1 MPPQDRVIKVSLG
14 AADRVSRI
22 GSRLEATPHLWG
34 LIAILYAFVAV
45 FALVVVLNLAH
56 P

>member
-1 MPPQDRVIKVSLG
+1 MPSQDRVIQISLG
-14 AADRVSRI
+14 AADRVSSI

-34 LIAILYAFVAV
+34 LIAILYGFVAV
-45 FALVVVLNLAH
+45 FALVVVLNVAH

>member
-1 MPPQDRVIKVSLG
+1 MTSQDRGIKISL
-14 AADRVSRI
+14 AVEDRVSSI

-45 FALVVVLNLAH
+45 FALVLAFNVAY